1 MPNTNGK
8 ILKNLTVKNAI
19 YIMII
24 GFLCISLCVYD
35 LRWIIPSIVIFIM
48 TVIYTMWSSGKKI
61 TEIEN
66 HIQDITS
73 DVTTASRGN
82 LINTPIPLVLMETDG
97 NIVWRS
103 KKFVDEFQNID
114 IATIIKEIKLYI

>member
-48 TVIYTMWSSGKKI
+48 TVIYTMWSSG
-61 TEIEN
+61 N
-66 HIQDITS
+66 YRD
-73 DVTTASRGN
+73 
-82 LINTPIPLVLMETDG
+82 
-97 NIVWRS
+97 
-103 KKFVDEFQNID
+103 
-114 IATIIKEIKLYI
+114 